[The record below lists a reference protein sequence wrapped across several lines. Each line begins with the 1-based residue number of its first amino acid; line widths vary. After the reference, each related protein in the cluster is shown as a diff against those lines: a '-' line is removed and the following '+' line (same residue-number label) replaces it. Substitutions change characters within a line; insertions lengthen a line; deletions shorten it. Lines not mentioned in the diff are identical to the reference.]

1 MRDKYFYEVMF
12 DDTSIDVSK
21 EVGLVWSIANS
32 LRGAYTSDKYKDVI
46 IPMVIIRRFE
56 CALEA
61 TKGAVVAKHKQNP
74 NLPAAL
80 LCQVSKYPFYNY
92 SEYNL
97 KRLLDDSDNIASN
110 LKSYIEGFSANIQ
123 LILEKLLKFSTQI
136 DKMDKSNRLYSV
148 VKKFSDLD
156 LYPTHVDSM
165 KMGYIFE
172 DIIRRFSENA
182 EAGDHYTPREVIRL
196 MVNVLLAEGCNDLL
210 TDEGKIATVLDAACG
225 SGGMLSTTYDF
236 LRRKNPYVDVRL
248 FGQEIN
254 PESYAICLADM
265 LIKGQDV
272 KNIMGDEEANT
283 LKTDCFPDQKMRLVI
298 MNPPFG
304 TPWGGKDAPEGQEK
318 KVREENKKGGR
329 FEHGLPGTG
338 DAQLLFMQHAI
349 NKLDEKNGR
358 AAIITNGSPLFSG
371 GTTSGESQIRR
382 WMLEEDLIEAII
394 ALPTQLFYNTD
405 IGIYIFILSRNKRSD
420 RRGKVQLINAV
431 DMWKPLRKSLGKKRR
446 EIDRDSMVK
455 ITELYSNFEENQ
467 YCKIFPNEEFMYKE
481 YAVYQPLQRRGV
493 LDEES
498 IERLRTSSYFTSNSS
513 IFNETDFDQLKEMNP
528 RSAAD
533 EKKYQKYLAGQQFV
547 ADVLTILEANR
558 SDRIFMDYSEFEKHL
573 KSLLG
578 TVEGMSASRL
588 TGIAMVLAVMD
599 KTAVV
604 QKDRKGEIVKD
615 TTTKDTEIIKLTQ
628 DPEKYFEAE
637 VYPHVPDAI
646 WLYEFDPSK
655 KVSVSN
661 RERIGA
667 EIAFTQY
674 FYEYSRNDTAQG
686 IHNKIAQN
694 TVALQHIFSVNDVE
708 QRNLDAL
715 ISTYEDQLQ
724 LGKKYRDLFVLETL
738 LRGLDPTVE
747 LKDSGLIW
755 FGKIP
760 AHWEVKRIKYVIK
773 QGNDGIKVG
782 PFGSTLT
789 NEVVSADDGQF
800 KVYGQAN
807 LIRRDFEY
815 GDNFVTEDNYL
826 RLKNYEVLPYDIVV
840 SMMGTIGKCCVVP
853 EGISPGIMDSHL
865 IKVRLSSLMFPQYFE
880 YLYESEAVYEQLLLK
895 SKGSIM
901 NGLNSTIVKNVYMVV
916 PPVEEQIA
924 ICRYINEHL
933 SDAVEVK

>member
-56 CALEA
+56 CALEE
-61 TKGAVVAKHKQNP
+61 TKDAVVAKYKQNP

-80 LCQVSKYPFYNY
+80 LCQVSKYPFYNTN
-92 SEYNL
+92 EFTL
-97 KRLLDDSDNIASN
+97 KRLLDDSDSIASN

-148 VKKFSDLD
+148 VKKFSELD

-405 IGIYIFILSRNKRSD
+405 IGIYIFILSRNKRPD

-446 EIDRDSMVK
+446 EIDRDSMKK

-493 LDEES
+493 LDAES

-513 IFNETDFDQLKEMNP
+513 IFNETDFEQLKEMNP

-547 ADVLTILEANR
+547 ADVLNILEANR
-558 SDRIFMDYSEFEKHL
+558 SDQVFMDYGEFEKYL

-578 TVEGMSASRL
+578 KVEGMSASRL

-604 QKDRKGEIVKD
+604 QKDRKGEIIKD
-615 TTTKDTEIIKLTQ
+615 TPRSSSSPRTRRNILRRKYIPMYRMLSGPMNLT
-628 DPEKYFEAE
+628 
-637 VYPHVPDAI
+637 
-646 WLYEFDPSK
+646 
-655 KVSVSN
+655 
-661 RERIGA
+661 RR
-667 EIAFTQY
+667 
-674 FYEYSRNDTAQG
+674 
-686 IHNKIAQN
+686 
-694 TVALQHIFSVNDVE
+694 
-708 QRNLDAL
+708 
-715 ISTYEDQLQ
+715 
-724 LGKKYRDLFVLETL
+724 
-738 LRGLDPTVE
+738 
-747 LKDSGLIW
+747 
-755 FGKIP
+755 
-760 AHWEVKRIKYVIK
+760 KRK
-773 QGNDGIKVG
+773 
-782 PFGSTLT
+782 
-789 NEVVSADDGQF
+789 
-800 KVYGQAN
+800 
-807 LIRRDFEY
+807 
-815 GDNFVTEDNYL
+815 
-826 RLKNYEVLPYDIVV
+826 
-840 SMMGTIGKCCVVP
+840 
-853 EGISPGIMDSHL
+853 
-865 IKVRLSSLMFPQYFE
+865 
-880 YLYESEAVYEQLLLK
+880 
-895 SKGSIM
+895 
-901 NGLNSTIVKNVYMVV
+901 V
-916 PPVEEQIA
+916 PPTRKNWAQSSPLPDSSTSTRTRKRQI
-924 ICRYINEHL
+924 ICWL
-933 SDAVEVK
+933 SFWSWKSPSPKKLQSCRKARECNGRADETQRD

>member
-61 TKGAVVAKHKQNP
+61 TKDAVVAKHKQNP

-92 SEYNL
+92 SEYTL
-97 KRLLDDSDNIASN
+97 KRLLDDSDSIASN

-156 LYPTHVDSM
+156 LYPAHVDSM

-405 IGIYIFILSRNKRSD
+405 IGIYIFILSRNKRPD
-420 RRGKVQLINAV
+420 RRGKVQLINANEMFV
-431 DMWKPLRKSLGKKRR
+431 KRRKALGNKRNDISKEDIAEITKIYGDFKESEISQIYDDEDFGYTKITVERPLRDEEGNLVLKKGKKQP
-446 EIDRDSMVK
+446 DTSLRD
-455 ITELYSNFEENQ
+455 TENVPLKED
-467 YCKIFPNEEFMYKE
+467 IKE
-481 YAVYQPLQRRGV
+481 YFEREV
-493 LDEES
+493 LPFAPD
-498 IERLRTSSYFTSNSS
+498 
-513 IFNETDFDQLKEMNP
+513 
-528 RSAAD
+528 AWVD
-533 EKKYQKYLAGQQFV
+533 EKKSKVGYEIPFTRYFYKY
-547 ADVLTILEANR
+547 EAPR
-558 SDRIFMDYSEFEKHL
+558 
-573 KSLLG
+573 
-578 TVEGMSASRL
+578 
-588 TGIAMVLAVMD
+588 
-599 KTAVV
+599 
-604 QKDRKGEIVKD
+604 
-615 TTTKDTEIIKLTQ
+615 
-628 DPEKYFEAE
+628 
-637 VYPHVPDAI
+637 
-646 WLYEFDPSK
+646 PS
-655 KVSVSN
+655 
-661 RERIGA
+661 A
-667 EIAFTQY
+667 EIMA
-674 FYEYSRNDTAQG
+674 EIMD
-686 IHNKIAQN
+686 
-694 TVALQHIFSVNDVE
+694 
-708 QRNLDAL
+708 
-715 ISTYEDQLQ
+715 
-724 LGKKYRDLFVLETL
+724 LET
-738 LRGLDPTVE
+738 E
-747 LKDSGLIW
+747 LSGSLE
-755 FGKIP
+755 
-760 AHWEVKRIKYVIK
+760 EVF
-773 QGNDGIKVG
+773 D
-782 PFGSTLT
+782 L
-789 NEVVSADDGQF
+789 
-800 KVYGQAN
+800 
-807 LIRRDFEY
+807 
-815 GDNFVTEDNYL
+815 
-826 RLKNYEVLPYDIVV
+826 
-840 SMMGTIGKCCVVP
+840 
-853 EGISPGIMDSHL
+853 
-865 IKVRLSSLMFPQYFE
+865 
-880 YLYESEAVYEQLLLK
+880 
-895 SKGSIM
+895 
-901 NGLNSTIVKNVYMVV
+901 
-916 PPVEEQIA
+916 
-924 ICRYINEHL
+924 
-933 SDAVEVK
+933 

>member
-61 TKGAVVAKHKQNP
+61 TKDAVVAKHKQNP

-92 SEYNL
+92 SEYTL
-97 KRLLDDSDNIASN
+97 KRLLDDSDSIASN

-156 LYPTHVDSM
+156 LYPAHVDSM

-236 LRRKNPYVDVRL
+236 LHRKNPYVDVRL

-329 FEHGLPGTG
+329 FEHGLPATG

-405 IGIYIFILSRNKRSD
+405 IGIYIFILSRNKRPD

-493 LDEES
+493 LDAES

-513 IFNETDFDQLKEMNP
+513 IFHETDFEQLKEMNP

-558 SDRIFMDYSEFEKHL
+558 SDRVFMDYSEFEKHL

-578 TVEGMSASRL
+578 KIEGMSASRL
-588 TGIAMVLAVMD
+588 TGIAMVVAVMD

-604 QKDRKGEIVKD
+604 QKDRKGEIIKD

-628 DPEKYFEAE
+628 NPEKYFEAE

-694 TVALQHIFSVNDVE
+694 TVALQHIFSVNDVV

-738 LRGLDPTVE
+738 LRGLDPTVQ

-782 PFGSTLT
+782 PFGSALT

>member
-1 MRDKYFYEVMF
+1 MRDTYFYEVMF

-61 TKGAVVAKHKQNP
+61 TKDTVVAKHKQNP

-80 LCQVSKYPFYNY
+80 LCQVSQYPFYNT
-92 SEYNL
+92 SEFTL

-156 LYPTHVDSM
+156 LYPAHVDSM

-210 TDEGKIATVLDAACG
+210 TEEGKIATVLDAACG
-225 SGGMLSTTYDF
+225 SGGMLSTAYDF

-265 LIKGQDV
+265 LIKGQDI

-318 KVREENKKGGR
+318 AVREENKKGGR

-349 NKLDEKNGR
+349 NKMDEKNGR

-405 IGIYIFILSRNKRSD
+405 IGIYIFILSRNKRPD

-446 EIDRDSMVK
+446 EIDRESMKK
-455 ITELYSNFEENQ
+455 ITELYSNFEANQ
-467 YCKIFPNEEFMYKE
+467 YCKIFPNEELMYKE

-493 LDEES
+493 LNEES
-498 IERLRTSSYFTSNSS
+498 IHRLRTSSYFTSNSN
-513 IFNETDFDQLKEMNP
+513 IFNETDFEQLEEMKP
-528 RSAAD
+528 RSAAN

-547 ADVLTILEANR
+547 TDVLTILEANR
-558 SDRIFMDYSEFEKHL
+558 SDRVFMDYGEFEKHL

-578 TVEGMSASRL
+578 KVKGMSVSRL
-588 TGIAMVLAVMD
+588 NGIAMVLSVMD

-604 QKDRKGEIVKD
+604 QKDRKGKIIKD

-628 DPEKYFEAE
+628 DPEEYFQRE
-637 VYPHVPDAI
+637 VYPYVPDAI
-646 WLYEFDPSK
+646 WAYEYDPEK
-655 KVSVSN
+655 KESSTN
-661 RERIGA
+661 KEKLGA
-667 EIAFTQY
+667 EFPFTRF
-674 FYEYSRNDTAQG
+674 FYEYKEPEKADDLLGQFMKLEKSLSE
-686 IHNKIAQN
+686 KIA
-694 TVALQHIFSVNDVE
+694 ALQ
-708 QRNLDAL
+708 
-715 ISTYEDQLQ
+715 
-724 LGKKYRDLFVLETL
+724 
-738 LRGLDPTVE
+738 
-747 LKDSGLIW
+747 
-755 FGKIP
+755 
-760 AHWEVKRIKYVIK
+760 
-773 QGNDGIKVG
+773 
-782 PFGSTLT
+782 
-789 NEVVSADDGQF
+789 
-800 KVYGQAN
+800 
-807 LIRRDFEY
+807 
-815 GDNFVTEDNYL
+815 
-826 RLKNYEVLPYDIVV
+826 
-840 SMMGTIGKCCVVP
+840 
-853 EGISPGIMDSHL
+853 
-865 IKVRLSSLMFPQYFE
+865 
-880 YLYESEAVYEQLLLK
+880 ESE
-895 SKGSIM
+895 
-901 NGLNSTIVKNVYMVV
+901 
-916 PPVEEQIA
+916 
-924 ICRYINEHL
+924 
-933 SDAVEVK
+933 EV

>member
-61 TKGAVVAKHKQNP
+61 TKDAVVAKHKQNP

-92 SEYNL
+92 SEYTL
-97 KRLLDDSDNIASN
+97 KRLLDDSDSIASN

-156 LYPTHVDSM
+156 LYPAHVDSM

-225 SGGMLSTTYDF
+225 SGGMLSTAYDF

-265 LIKGQDV
+265 LIKGQAV

-349 NKLDEKNGR
+349 NKLDEKSGR

-382 WMLEEDLIEAII
+382 WMLEKDLIEAII

-405 IGIYIFILSRNKRSD
+405 IGIYIFILSRNKRPD

-493 LDEES
+493 LDAES

-513 IFNETDFDQLKEMNP
+513 IFNETDFEQLKEMNP

-547 ADVLTILEANR
+547 VDVLTILEANR
-558 SDRIFMDYSEFEKHL
+558 SDQMFMDYGEFEKYL

-578 TVEGMSASRL
+578 KVEGMSTSRL

-646 WLYEFDPSK
+646 WAYEFDPEK
-655 KVSVSN
+655 KESATN
-661 RERIGA
+661 KEKLGA
-667 EIAFTQY
+667 EFPFTRF
-674 FYEYSRNDTAQG
+674 FYEYKEPEKADDLLAQFMKLEKFLSE
-686 IHNKIAQN
+686 KIA
-694 TVALQHIFSVNDVE
+694 ALQ
-708 QRNLDAL
+708 
-715 ISTYEDQLQ
+715 
-724 LGKKYRDLFVLETL
+724 
-738 LRGLDPTVE
+738 
-747 LKDSGLIW
+747 
-755 FGKIP
+755 
-760 AHWEVKRIKYVIK
+760 
-773 QGNDGIKVG
+773 
-782 PFGSTLT
+782 
-789 NEVVSADDGQF
+789 
-800 KVYGQAN
+800 
-807 LIRRDFEY
+807 
-815 GDNFVTEDNYL
+815 
-826 RLKNYEVLPYDIVV
+826 
-840 SMMGTIGKCCVVP
+840 
-853 EGISPGIMDSHL
+853 
-865 IKVRLSSLMFPQYFE
+865 
-880 YLYESEAVYEQLLLK
+880 ESEGV
-895 SKGSIM
+895 
-901 NGLNSTIVKNVYMVV
+901 
-916 PPVEEQIA
+916 
-924 ICRYINEHL
+924 
-933 SDAVEVK
+933 

>member
-61 TKGAVVAKHKQNP
+61 TKDAVVAKHKQNP

-80 LCQVSKYPFYNY
+80 LCQVSKYPFYNT
-92 SEYNL
+92 SEFTL
-97 KRLLDDSDNIASN
+97 KRLLDDSDSIASN

-156 LYPTHVDSM
+156 LYPAHVDSM

-338 DAQLLFMQHAI
+338 DSQLLFMQHAI

-405 IGIYIFILSRNKRSD
+405 IGIYIFILSRNKRPD

-446 EIDRDSMVK
+446 EIDRDSMK
-455 ITELYSNFEENQ
+455 RITELYSNFEENR

-493 LDEES
+493 LDAES

-513 IFNETDFDQLKEMNP
+513 IFNETDFEQLKEMNP

-547 ADVLTILEANR
+547 TDVLNILEANR
-558 SDRIFMDYSEFEKHL
+558 SDRVFVDYGEFEKYL

-578 TVEGMSASRL
+578 KVKGMSASRL

-604 QKDRKGEIVKD
+604 QKDRNGKIIKD

-646 WLYEFDPSK
+646 CLYEFDPSK
-655 KVSVSN
+655 KVNISN

-667 EIAFTQY
+667 EIAFSQY
-674 FYEYSRNDTAQG
+674 FYEYNRKDTAQG

-724 LGKKYRDLFVLETL
+724 LVKKYRDLFVLETL

-760 AHWEVKRIKYVIK
+760 THWEVKRIKYIIK

-782 PFGSTLT
+782 PFGSALT

-815 GDNFVTEDNYL
+815 GDNFITEDNYL
-826 RLKNYEVLPYDIVV
+826 HLKNYEVLPNDIVV

-865 IKVRLSSLMFPQYFE
+865 IKVRLSGLMFPQYFE

-933 SDAVEVK
+933 SDVEEVK

>member
-1 MRDKYFYEVMF
+1 MKEKYFYEVMF

-61 TKGAVVAKHKQNP
+61 TKDAVVARHKQNP

-80 LCQVSKYPFYNY
+80 LCQISKYPFYNY
-92 SEYNL
+92 SDYTL
-97 KRLLDDSDNIASN
+97 KRLLDDSDSIASN

-123 LILEKLLKFSTQI
+123 LVLEKLLKFSTQI

-156 LYPTHVDSM
+156 LYPDHVDSM

-196 MVNVLLAEGCNDLL
+196 MVNVLLAEGCDDLL
-210 TDEGKIATVLDAACG
+210 TEEGKIATVLDAACG
-225 SGGMLSTTYDF
+225 SGGMLSTAYDF

-272 KNIMGDEEANT
+272 KNIKGDEEANT
-283 LKTDCFPDQKMRLVI
+283 LKIDCFPDQKMRLVI

-318 KVREENKKGGR
+318 AVRAEFKKGGR

-358 AAIITNGSPLFSG
+358 AAIISNGSPLFSG

-394 ALPTQLFYNTD
+394 ALPSQLFYNTD
-405 IGIYIFILSRNKRSD
+405 IGIYIFILSRNKRPG

-446 EIDRDSMVK
+446 EIDRDSMAK
-455 ITELYSNFEENQ
+455 ITELYSKFEENQ

-493 LDEES
+493 LDAES

-513 IFNETDFDQLKEMNP
+513 IFNEIDFEQLQEMNP

-547 ADVLTILEANR
+547 ADVLAILEANR
-558 SDRIFMDYSEFEKHL
+558 SDRVFMDYGGFEKYL
-573 KSLLG
+573 NSLLG
-578 TVEGMSASRL
+578 KVKGMSASRL
-588 TGIAMVLAVMD
+588 SGIAMELTIMD

-604 QKDRKGEIVKD
+604 QKDRKGEIIKD

-646 WLYEFDPSK
+646 WAYEFDPK
-655 KVSVSN
+655 KKESSTN
-661 RERIGA
+661 KEKLGA
-667 EIAFTQY
+667 EFPFTRF
-674 FYEYSRNDTAQG
+674 FYEYKEPEKADDLLAQFMELEKSLSE
-686 IHNKIAQN
+686 KIA
-694 TVALQHIFSVNDVE
+694 ALQ
-708 QRNLDAL
+708 
-715 ISTYEDQLQ
+715 
-724 LGKKYRDLFVLETL
+724 
-738 LRGLDPTVE
+738 
-747 LKDSGLIW
+747 
-755 FGKIP
+755 
-760 AHWEVKRIKYVIK
+760 
-773 QGNDGIKVG
+773 
-782 PFGSTLT
+782 
-789 NEVVSADDGQF
+789 
-800 KVYGQAN
+800 
-807 LIRRDFEY
+807 
-815 GDNFVTEDNYL
+815 
-826 RLKNYEVLPYDIVV
+826 
-840 SMMGTIGKCCVVP
+840 
-853 EGISPGIMDSHL
+853 
-865 IKVRLSSLMFPQYFE
+865 
-880 YLYESEAVYEQLLLK
+880 ESE
-895 SKGSIM
+895 
-901 NGLNSTIVKNVYMVV
+901 
-916 PPVEEQIA
+916 
-924 ICRYINEHL
+924 
-933 SDAVEVK
+933 EV

>member
-61 TKGAVVAKHKQNP
+61 TKDAVVAKHKQNP

-92 SEYNL
+92 SEYTL
-97 KRLLDDSDNIASN
+97 KRLLDDSDSIASN

-156 LYPTHVDSM
+156 LYPAHVDSM

-225 SGGMLSTTYDF
+225 SGGMLSATYDF

-405 IGIYIFILSRNKRSD
+405 IGIYIFILSRNKRPD

-493 LDEES
+493 LDAES

-513 IFNETDFDQLKEMNP
+513 IFHETDFEQLKEMNP

-558 SDRIFMDYSEFEKHL
+558 SDRVFMDYSEFEKHL

-578 TVEGMSASRL
+578 KIEGMSASRL
-588 TGIAMVLAVMD
+588 TGIAMVVAVMD

-604 QKDRKGEIVKD
+604 QKDRKGEIIKD

-628 DPEKYFEAE
+628 NPEKYFEAE

-738 LRGLDPTVE
+738 LRGLDPTVQ

-782 PFGSTLT
+782 PFGSALT